1 MSELSI
7 FVTGI
12 VAVYS
17 YQFLGKVLRSWK
29 RKRKDQAIYHTLPR
43 AVPLDRNKL
52 CEDHEWVQAV
62 VAFRGLPAGEYDIC
76 KKCGAINGEKKLM
89 FSSEA
94 IEQVNEALHNQ
105 KVLQEANKK
114 VEVQIQNE
122 TDKYLHDYVIKN
134 FEQEINDPKMLKKLN
149 NFVEYA
155 LSTRERVTR
164 KVKKELEMKSDPEY
178 QRNKKFYENTFWS
191 TDSGNA

>member
-29 RKRKDQAIYHTLPR
+29 RKRKDQAIYNTLPR